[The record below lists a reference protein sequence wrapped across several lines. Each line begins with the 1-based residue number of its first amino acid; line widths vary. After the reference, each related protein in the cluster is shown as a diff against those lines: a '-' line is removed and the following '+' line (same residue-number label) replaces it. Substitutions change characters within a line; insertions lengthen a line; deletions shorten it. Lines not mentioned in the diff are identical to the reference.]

1 MPAQAR
7 PVSRRWW
14 LRISVRGLLVAVL
27 LVGGWLGWLVHTARI
42 QHDAVAAI
50 TSAGGFVYY
59 DWEREEWDNGPKT
72 GPRWAP
78 RWLVDRL
85 GLDYFGHVIAVR
97 GCGRDTDAVMSQV
110 SRLRQ
115 LEVLHLN
122 QAPLT
127 DRGLA
132 QIKGLTHLA
141 SLYISGTHVTD
152 SGLVHLKGLTSLKDL
167 ECCIEAVTDDGIA
180 CLEGLTG
187 LDTEPRRDLHYR
199 R

>member
-1 MPAQAR
+1 MVRAAR
-7 PVSRRWW
+7 V
-14 LRISVRGLLVAVL
+14 
-27 LVGGWLGWLVHTARI
+27 
-42 QHDAVAAI
+42 QQEAVAAI
-50 TSAGGFVYY
+50 TNAGGFVYY
-59 DWEREEWDNGPKT
+59 NWEREDRRFDHNIR
-72 GPRWAP
+72 PRLAP
-78 RWLVDRL
+78 GWLVDHL
-85 GLDYFGHVIAVR
+85 GLDYFGHVIEVA